1 MGEAGVAT
9 SLRWCRW
16 CGQQVEERGTP
27 PLVKA
32 VHKKTGLERGSPDGH
47 LAAPLDFEPALWRWA
62 REVRERYK
70 GVFEVTAR
78 LGVLRADW
86 ADLPPG
92 AVAEHYTA
100 RDRDGLVAKLD
111 AALGGA

>member
-16 CGQQVEERGTP
+16 CGQQVEERGGEAP
-27 PLVKA
+27 A

-47 LAAPLDFEPALWRWA
+47 LAAPLDFEPVLWRWA
-62 REVRERYK
+62 REVAVKYK
-70 GVFEVTAR
+70 GVFAVTAR
-78 LGVLRADW
+78 LGILRADW
-86 ADLPPG
+86 ADPPPG
-92 AVAEHYTA
+92 AVVEHYTA